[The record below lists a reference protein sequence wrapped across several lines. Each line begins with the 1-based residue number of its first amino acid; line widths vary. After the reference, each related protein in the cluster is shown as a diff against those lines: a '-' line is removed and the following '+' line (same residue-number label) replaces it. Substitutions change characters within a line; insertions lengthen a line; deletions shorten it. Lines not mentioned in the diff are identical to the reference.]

1 MTNHPRPMG
10 VVPVPPRP
18 PMPEDIRT
26 ARQLWWGI
34 IGFGVVQ
41 LVGTVSTSLQ
51 RRDDLDQRMF
61 DQGKVG
67 DPNFAMATAEL
78 LVSLMLVAM
87 VLAGLALAAGAFA
100 VVHQFGHGKLWA
112 RSVLTV
118 LAIWLVLGAIAA
130 LFALDAVTGVA
141 SLIAGGAAIVQ
152 GVLAGGALYL
162 SYRPD
167 STQYFQT
174 GRR

>member
-1 MTNHPRPMG
+1 MG

-41 LVGTVSTSLQ
+41 LVGTVLTSLQ
-51 RRDDLDQRMF
+51 QRDDLDQRMF
-61 DQGKVG
+61 DQGKAG

-87 VLAGLALAAGAFA
+87 VLAGLALAAGALA
-100 VVHQFGHGKLWA
+100 VVHQFGRGKLWA
-112 RSVLTV
+112 RTVLTV
-118 LAIWLVLGAIAA
+118 LSIWLVLGAVAA

-174 GRR
+174 DRR

>member
-1 MTNHPRPMG
+1 MTNYPRPMG
-10 VVPVPPRP
+10 VVPVPHRP

-26 ARQLWWGI
+26 ARQLWWAI

-41 LVGTVSTSLQ
+41 LVGTVLTSLQ
-51 RRDDLDQRMF
+51 RRADLDQRMF
-61 DQGKVG
+61 DQGKAG

-100 VVHQFGHGKLWA
+100 VVHQFGRGKLWA
-112 RSVLTV
+112 RTV
-118 LAIWLVLGAIAA
+118 LAVLAVWLVLGAVAA

-141 SLIAGGAAIVQ
+141 SLVAGGAAIVQ
-152 GVLAGGALYL
+152 GVLAGGALFL
-162 SYRPD
+162 SFRPD
-167 STQYFQT
+167 STTYFQNSL
-174 GRR
+174 R